1 MITHRLV
8 VSYTTFSPL
17 PHTRRGG
24 CFLLPTPAVAD
35 SFYFRKWGSLCCPD
49 FPLLRLC
56 TAATEPRHCFQQTAK
71 LLKIA
76 HSEQFLVVFFIQL
89 TVAEVSGLRSK
100 LIILFDL
107 VLRRPETSATNRL
120 QMRYKML
127 EVDTQAERE
136 AAVVRCI
143 ELVVTDV
150 RESDIVGEVGVEEVV
165 RHAATEA
172 QTGVEALEVVV

>member
-1 MITHRLV
+1 MH
-8 VSYTTFSPL
+8 
-17 PHTRRGG
+17 
-24 CFLLPTPAVAD
+24 
-35 SFYFRKWGSLCCPD
+35 
-49 FPLLRLC
+49 
-56 TAATEPRHCFQQTAK
+56 
-71 LLKIA
+71 
-76 HSEQFLVVFFIQL
+76 
-89 TVAEVSGLRSK
+89 
-100 LIILFDL
+100 
-107 VLRRPETSATNRL
+107 
-120 QMRYKML
+120 YKML